1 MRTTA
6 EELTKIGGII
16 AGKLNAAKSPTVMM
30 LPLKGVSAIAT
41 EGGPFY
47 DAEADK
53 ALFDTIRGTLAPNVE
68 LVEMDNAI
76 NDEAFALA
84 AAKKLIALLGDA

>member
-1 MRTTA
+1 
-6 EELTKIGGII
+6 
-16 AGKLNAAKSPTVMM
+16 MM

-68 LVEMDNAI
+68 LVEMVNAI